1 MSDHVIG
8 HVTGFS
14 RLIGRCVYQVALRVQ
29 FPDRRVLQG
38 FFRPLETGN
47 IKHFIKCLDVL
58 NIDFIVCFALFCVV
72 CMYAV
77 LVPRKKKE
85 IKVVIF

>member
-1 MSDHVIG
+1 MIG

-29 FPDRRVLQG
+29 FPDRCILQG

-47 IKHFIKCLDVL
+47 IKHFIKCL
-58 NIDFIVCFALFCVV
+58 NIDFVLLFIFCVV

-77 LVPRKKKE
+77 LVTRKNKRD
-85 IKVVIF
+85 